1 MERIGIVGVGRM
13 GANMARRLHQVGYQI
28 TAIYDTY
35 EPSAK
40 ALANELNTTACKT
53 LAEVTALAD
62 VILTVVTDDKAQITL
77 LQKKMIT
84 FSSGPAV
91 KFLLTA
97 QRSLL
102 KLTSRSLSSLKK
114 QKPSH
119 SKPVWLRASIR
130 HSQALFI

>member
-77 LQKKMIT
+77 FTKNFPASPASSTGSLTGKSKTTTSPRLGSET
-84 FSSGPAV
+84 FTKDMFV
-91 KFLLTA
+91 KGI
-97 QRSLL
+97 L
-102 KLTSRSLSSLKK
+102 KS
-114 QKPSH
+114 
-119 SKPVWLRASIR
+119 
-130 HSQALFI
+130 